1 MEEISSQRQRIMST
15 ILELAQQQNAS
26 NVDVYN
32 AKKLKSKIKFKG
44 NSKYNEWLKCMAKT
58 EYQCRRGYSKA
69 ESETET
75 EEENILS
82 TEVPSEVAPASD
94 LKIAFIQSPNQI
106 CDIKQVKR
114 KVKNEKD
121 DDKQIDNI
129 WKNRLRFKGQNK

>member
-15 ILELAQQQNAS
+15 ILELAQQQNPS

-32 AKKLKSKIKFKG
+32 AEKLKSKIKFTG
-44 NSKYNEWLKCMAKT
+44 NSKYNEWLRCMAKT
-58 EYQCRRGYSKA
+58 EYQYRRGYSKV

-82 TEVPSEVAPASD
+82 IEVAPASD

-106 CDIKQVKR
+106 FDIK
-114 KVKNEKD
+114 
-121 DDKQIDNI
+121 
-129 WKNRLRFKGQNK
+129 

>member
-1 MEEISSQRQRIMST
+1 
-15 ILELAQQQNAS
+15 
-26 NVDVYN
+26 
-32 AKKLKSKIKFKG
+32 
-44 NSKYNEWLKCMAKT
+44 MAKT
-58 EYQCRRGYSKA
+58 EYQYRRGYSKV

-82 TEVPSEVAPASD
+82 TKVPIEVAPASD

-106 CDIKQVKR
+106 CDIKQEKK